1 MLEKP
6 DLPDEKLIS
15 CLQHDYGLRIVQ
27 VDFLPLGNDLNT
39 AVYRVVAGDARPYF
53 LKLRRGAF
61 DETSVAIPRL
71 LSDQGMAQIIAPIAT
86 SAGRLWTRLD
96 DFTVILF
103 PFVAGQ
109 NGFELDVSD
118 RQRVE
123 LGAALKRI
131 HTAALPQSLRQ
142 RIPRETYTPY
152 WRDLVRAFQ
161 ARAEDTAFDEP
172 VAAQLAAFLRA
183 KRDVIADLV
192 LRSEQLAALLQTRS
206 LEYVLCHADI
216 HAANILIDANASLY
230 IVDWDTLI
238 LAPKER
244 DLMFV
249 GAGIDDVWRSA
260 REQALFYQ
268 GYGATEIDPIALAYY
283 RYERIVEDIAAY
295 CEQLLLTDQG
305 GKDRE
310 EGLRQLVSQF
320 QPGNVI
326 EVAHASDSLPPLIE
340 DVNAVNPSNRRNP
353 QSARR
358 I

>member
-6 DLPDEKLIS
+6 DLPDEQLIA
-15 CLQHDYGLRIVQ
+15 CLQRDYGLRVAQ

-39 AVYRVVAGDARPYF
+39 AVYRVVADDARPYF
-53 LKLRRGAF
+53 LKLRSGTF
-61 DETSVAIPRL
+61 DEITVAIPRL

-86 SAGRLWTRLD
+86 SAGQLWTRLD
-96 DFTVILF
+96 AFAVILS

-109 NGFELDVSD
+109 NGFAVDVSD

-123 LGAALKRI
+123 IGAALKRI
-131 HTAALPQSLRQ
+131 HTAALPPALRQ
-142 RIPRETYTPY
+142 RIPHEAYAPY

-161 ARAEDTAFDEP
+161 ARAEETAFAEP
-172 VAAQLAAFLRA
+172 VAAQLAALLRA
-183 KRDVIADLV
+183 KRDIIDDLI
-192 LRSEQLAALLQTRS
+192 LRAEQLGKALQTRS

-216 HAANILIDANASLY
+216 HAANLLIDGDTLY

-249 GAGIDDVWRSA
+249 GAGLDDVWRSA

-295 CEQLLLTDQG
+295 CQQLLLTDQG
-305 GKDRE
+305 GQDRE

-326 EVAHASDSLPPLIE
+326 EVAYASDTLPPPIAE
-340 DVNAVNPSNRRNP
+340 R
-353 QSARR
+353 
-358 I
+358 

>member
-6 DLPDEKLIS
+6 DLPDEQLIA
-15 CLQHDYGLRIVQ
+15 CLLQEYGLRIVQ

-39 AVYRVVAGDARPYF
+39 AVYRVVADDGRPYF

-61 DETSVAIPRL
+61 DEITVAIPRL

-86 SAGRLWTRLD
+86 NTGRLWARMDAFAL
-96 DFTVILF
+96 ILS

-109 NGFELDVSD
+109 NGFEVDVSD

-123 LGAALKRI
+123 IGAALKRI
-131 HTAALPQSLRQ
+131 HTLALPESLRQ
-142 RIPRETYTPY
+142 RIPRETYAPY
-152 WRDLVRAFQ
+152 WRDLVRGYQ
-161 ARAEDTAFDEP
+161 ARAEDTAFAEP
-172 VAAQLAAFLRA
+172 VAGQLAAFLRA
-183 KRDVIADLV
+183 KRAIVDDLV
-192 LRSEQLAALLQTRS
+192 LRAEQLGNLLQTRS
-206 LEYVLCHADI
+206 LEFVLCHADI
-216 HAANILIDANASLY
+216 HAFNLLINASARLY

-249 GAGIDDVWRSA
+249 GSGIDNVWPSV
-260 REQALFYQ
+260 REHALFYQ

-283 RYERIVEDIAAY
+283 RFERIVEDIAAY

-305 GKDRE
+305 GQDRE

-320 QPGNVI
+320 EAGNVV
-326 EVAHASDSLPPLIE
+326 EVAFASDTLLRISDSL
-340 DVNAVNPSNRRNP
+340 
-353 QSARR
+353 
-358 I
+358 